1 MTDPVL
7 SQLVSVES
15 DLIEQIK
22 QVEAQLTQL
31 QTKRQGL
38 HTVISLFGDD
48 NGKQTT
54 SPVAKTAL
62 ESPPETLEAAPEIAP
77 EVAPTEST
85 EQAAVQA
92 EATSSTPATKKS
104 TKATKSK
111 SSAAKSASKTSTQTS
126 NTAPVATKSRAKA
139 KTKAKAGRKKKD
151 GRAATWQKYV
161 QAKYRELALPESV
174 SSVLR
179 STPSEVFTIAEVMSA
194 LFKEDMPRTAY
205 LKARNRIS
213 NILSAGARD
222 GTWYKGRNGR
232 YSQSESV
239 TKIK

>member
-15 DLIEQIK
+15 DLVEQIK
-22 QVEAQLTQL
+22 QVEARLTEL
-31 QTKRQGL
+31 KTKRQGL

-48 NGKQTT
+48 GSQQ
-54 SPVAKTAL
+54 VDL
-62 ESPPETLEAAPEIAP
+62 ES
-77 EVAPTEST
+77 S
-85 EQAAVQA
+85 QAAQ
-92 EATSSTPATKKS
+92 EATQKIAQTETTKQATAQTAIEKS
-104 TKATKSK
+104 TKATKSR
-111 SSAAKSASKTSTQTS
+111 SSTARSASKTSAKASDTTS
-126 NTAPVATKSRAKA
+126 VATKTKAKA
-139 KTKAKAGRKKKD
+139 KTKANAKTKAGRKKKD

-161 QAKYRELALPESV
+161 NAEYRDLALPESV

-232 YSQSESV
+232 YSQSEKV

>member
-62 ESPPETLEAAPEIAP
+62 ESPPETP
-77 EVAPTEST
+77 EVAPTESP

-92 EATSSTPATKKS
+92 EATSPTPAIKKS
-104 TKATKSK
+104 TKATKSR

-126 NTAPVATKSRAKA
+126 NTASVATKSGAKA

-161 QAKYRELALPESV
+161 QAEYRELALPESV